1 MTVRDDRLRDCKE
14 KSNRLIGSVKE
25 FFAGLSGPA
34 PELTDL
40 TDVRR
45 AGTANKHCDAQRLY
59 IAFQSSA
66 ETPPPDRDVPL
77 GAPP

>member
-34 PELTDL
+34 PELTDA
-40 TDVRR
+40 RR
-45 AGTANKHCDAQRLY
+45 ARTGNKHCYAQRLY